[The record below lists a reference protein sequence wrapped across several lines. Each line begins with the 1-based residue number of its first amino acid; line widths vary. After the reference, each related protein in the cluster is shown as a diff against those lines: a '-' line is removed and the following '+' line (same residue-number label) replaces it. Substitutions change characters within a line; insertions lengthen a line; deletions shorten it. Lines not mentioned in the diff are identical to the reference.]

1 MPRALKRAIHVAI
14 VAAALATSLPCLGEA
29 RPLLRVVLAVRGDA
43 PPWFDGF
50 VRHLE
55 TELLLRGIDVAV
67 TREGAPRRAPSGQA
81 VPSPDAVLVVEAP
94 VQLRP
99 VLRFAVTAAGA
110 SGSAADP
117 LPGRI
122 REVNLHGVPSD
133 GYALALAVAADELMR
148 SNWARAIPAPSA
160 KGAEPPKVDPTKGA
174 AAERDDDPTGAGKGG
189 SAGTPAAAT
198 GKGQPGVAAGGA
210 GGAGAAEPRS
220 ERGATNDAKPDDTP
234 DPTTSS
240 AASADDA
247 DVVRGA
253 SRPRAPGP
261 FALGAAASFEAFG
274 GGQTQWG
281 PELRALLRVAPRIEV
296 ELRGGFRTLFR
307 QETANGA
314 ALGSAIVAGG
324 AVRYLV
330 VGDARASFALVG
342 RADLLSVAYRGEAR
356 DPAATDAG
364 KGDALGWF
372 FSAGPS
378 GRIALTPAFRLQ
390 GELLAGASPY
400 ATTATDASNDAVST
414 KGAAFGASLGLFWTL

>member
-1 MPRALKRAIHVAI
+1 MPRALKRAIYVAI
-14 VAAALATSLPCLGEA
+14 VAAALATSLPCLGDA

-81 VPSPDAVLVVEAP
+81 APSPDAVLVVEAP

-99 VLRFAVTAAGA
+99 VLRFSVTAAGA
-110 SGSAADP
+110 PGSAADP
-117 LPGRI
+117 SPGRI

-148 SNWARAIPAPSA
+148 SNWARAIPAPPA

-174 AAERDDDPTGAGKGG
+174 TAERDDDPTGAGKGG
-189 SAGTPAAAT
+189 SAGTLPPAA

-210 GGAGAAEPRS
+210 GGAGAAEPRPG
-220 ERGATNDAKPDDTP
+220 ERGATSDAKPDDAD
-234 DPTTSS
+234 DPPTSS
-240 AASADDA
+240 AASGDA
-247 DVVRGA
+247 EFVRGA
-253 SRPRAPGP
+253 SRARAPGP

-281 PELRALLRVAPRIEV
+281 PELRALLRVAPRLEV

-330 VGDARASFALVG
+330 VGGARASFALVG
-342 RADLLSVAYRGEAR
+342 RADVLSVAYRGEAR

-378 GRIALTPAFRLQ
+378 GRLALTPAFRLQ

-400 ATTATDASNDAVST
+400 ATTATDARNDAVST
-414 KGAAFGASLGLFWTL
+414 KGAAFVASLGLFWSL

>member
-14 VAAALATSLPCLGEA
+14 VAAALATSLPCWGEA

-94 VQLRP
+94 TQLRP
-99 VLRFAVTAAGA
+99 VLRFSVAAAGA
-110 SGSAADP
+110 PGSAADP
-117 LPGRI
+117 SPGRI

-148 SNWARAIPAPSA
+148 SNWARAIPAPSV
-160 KGAEPPKVDPTKGA
+160 KGAEPPKVDPTKA
-174 AAERDDDPTGAGKGG
+174 ATAERDDDPTGAGKGG
-189 SAGTPAAAT
+189 PAGTAPPAT

-210 GGAGAAEPRS
+210 GGAGGAEPRPG
-220 ERGATNDAKPDDTP
+220 ERVATNDAKPDDP
-234 DPTTSS
+234 LDPATSS
-240 AASADDA
+240 AASVDA
-247 DVVRGA
+247 DVVRGG

-261 FALGAAASFEAFG
+261 FALGAAASVEAFG

-307 QETANGA
+307 QETPNGA
-314 ALGSAIVAGG
+314 ALGGAIVAGG

-330 VGDARASFALVG
+330 VDGARASFALVG

-414 KGAAFGASLGLFWTL
+414 KGAAFGASLGLFWSL